1 MLVVKRFADLTASV
15 WANGRG
21 ATTELVSFAESEALA
36 SGTRWRLSV
45 ADLDR
50 PGPFSPLTGVWR
62 TFIPVGG
69 DVVLAVDG
77 AVHECPEGLPI
88 EFDGGAR
95 TELVALS
102 GPCHAVNLMVDVA
115 SSWRPRLTTD
125 PSDETIVAVA
135 LRPGEGFARFDL
147 MTEDA
152 GIPSLAR
159 IVRPATHRE
168 LPLEGDAVRRRA
180 LTESQ
185 S

>member
-1 MLVVKRFADLTASV
+1 MRVVKRFADLTASA

-21 ATTELVSFAESEALA
+21 ATTELVSFDESEAFA

-50 PGPFSPLTGVWR
+50 PGPFSPLTGVRR

-77 AVHECPEGLPI
+77 AVRECPDGLPI

-95 TELVALS
+95 TELIALT

-115 SSWRPRLTTD
+115 SLWGPRLTTD
-125 PSDETIVAVA
+125 PSDATILAVA
-135 LRPGEGFARFDL
+135 LRSGDGFARFDL

-168 LPLEGDAVRRRA
+168 LPLERDAARRQR
-180 LTESQ
+180 
-185 S
+185 